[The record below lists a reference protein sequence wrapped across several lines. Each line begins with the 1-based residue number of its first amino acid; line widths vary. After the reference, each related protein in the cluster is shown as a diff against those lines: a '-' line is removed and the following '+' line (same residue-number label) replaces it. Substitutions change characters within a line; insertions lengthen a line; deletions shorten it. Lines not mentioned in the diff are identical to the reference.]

1 MSKIF
6 NVIFFIINIEQ
17 ILSLLSENNTDIV
30 AIKFRTY
37 YPYVEQGANKCE
49 IYLKKIHY
57 SKAYLEL
64 QTGNE
69 TSYKK
74 GLNQTLNTI
83 INLREIVL
91 ITTDSYFELNT
102 NKSNEILCTYNTS
115 ISDTFY
121 ESEGYYKLREI
132 NFPISYSKESFKIYT
147 DIFLENYNITEFN
160 LLNTIKHNVSKLC
173 GNIGLI
179 YFHTESF
186 SYNLLGQLHYRFS
199 LPDFT
204 FLFNY
209 TNKNSDEGVF
219 IFGNKPHIYLPNEY
233 NESDLFPFYTKY
245 IREFNLD
252 SVSFYINDNLTNENA
267 YIKINP
273 DIEGF
278 TFPKNYFKILQDI
291 FFEKYFSQEI
301 CFYEKYRYYTIIY
314 CDEKKFT
321 KEMIKSFPEI
331 KFKISNVTF
340 KFTGEDLFYKYENN
354 FYFRIID
361 EGISDY
367 FDIGRLL
374 FKKYIIAFNPESR
387 QIFLYQNNENENLDN
402 GKGDYL
408 EYKYII
414 IIIVLAIL
422 LMILFPVGIYFGK
435 KLSQK
440 RNKKAYELNDGYDY
454 TPAKENSESLFKD
467 N

>member
-6 NVIFFIINIEQ
+6 NIIFFIINIEQ

-37 YPYVEQGANKCE
+37 YPYVEPGANKCE

-57 SKAYLEL
+57 SKVYLEL

-301 CFYEKYRYYTIIY
+301 CFYEKYRYYTI
-314 CDEKKFT
+314 
-321 KEMIKSFPEI
+321 EI

>member
-37 YPYVEQGANKCE
+37 YPHVEPGENKCE

-57 SKAYLEL
+57 SKVYLEL

-314 CDEKKFT
+314 CDLNKFT
-321 KEMIKSFPEI
+321 EEMIKSFPEI

-361 EGISDY
+361 EGISEY

>member
-57 SKAYLEL
+57 SKVYLEL

-314 CDEKKFT
+314 CDLNKFT
-321 KEMIKSFPEI
+321 EEMIKSFPEI

>member
-6 NVIFFIINIEQ
+6 NFIFFIINIEQ

-37 YPYVEQGANKCE
+37 YPHVEPGENKCE

-199 LPDFT
+199 L
-204 FLFNY
+204 
-209 TNKNSDEGVF
+209 
-219 IFGNKPHIYLPNEY
+219 
-233 NESDLFPFYTKY
+233 
-245 IREFNLD
+245 
-252 SVSFYINDNLTNENA
+252 
-267 YIKINP
+267 
-273 DIEGF
+273 
-278 TFPKNYFKILQDI
+278 
-291 FFEKYFSQEI
+291 
-301 CFYEKYRYYTIIY
+301 
-314 CDEKKFT
+314 
-321 KEMIKSFPEI
+321 
-331 KFKISNVTF
+331 
-340 KFTGEDLFYKYENN
+340 
-354 FYFRIID
+354 
-361 EGISDY
+361 
-367 FDIGRLL
+367 
-374 FKKYIIAFNPESR
+374 
-387 QIFLYQNNENENLDN
+387 
-402 GKGDYL
+402 
-408 EYKYII
+408 
-414 IIIVLAIL
+414 
-422 LMILFPVGIYFGK
+422 
-435 KLSQK
+435 
-440 RNKKAYELNDGYDY
+440 
-454 TPAKENSESLFKD
+454 
-467 N
+467 